1 MLQGRC
7 DNPTVPGAVDDALT
21 AVLGRE
27 AAARRKTLTM
37 EELLHENK
45 ETEFDLSGLKS

>member
-7 DNPTVPGAVDDALT
+7 DNPTVHNAVDDALT

-27 AAARRKTLTM
+27 AAARRKPLTM
-37 EELLHENK
+37 EELLQENK
-45 ETEFDLSGLKS
+45 ETVFDLSGLRS